1 MVNGNELRL
10 KQKANFY
17 FREKL
22 ICHVIKEPKGFVN
35 GWFRSD
41 LKTDDRGRLYYD
53 FEDQRHPNQEIK
65 LYFWDIFDIEDYEE
79 VIK

>member
-1 MVNGNELRL
+1 MEKGNELRL

-17 FREKL
+17 YNEKL

-41 LKTDDRGRLYYD
+41 LIDGMYYM
-53 FEDQRHPNQEIK
+53 FEDQRWLNDERK
-65 LYFWDIFDIEDYEE
+65 LFLCDIFDINDYEE
-79 VIK
+79 KEW

>member
-1 MVNGNELRL
+1 METEKEMRL

-17 FREKL
+17 YSEKL

-41 LKTDDRGRLYYD
+41 LIVDNGPAHYL
-53 FEDQRHPNQEIK
+53 FEDQRWPNDEKK
-65 LYFWDIFDIEDYEE
+65 LYLWDIFDIQDYEVKE
-79 VIK
+79 